1 MIRTIVT
8 ELGLFLL
15 PFAIYAGFLYATRAG
30 LLHPES
36 WPMKRVV
43 ALTAAAIVFAIAGFV
58 LIADFNSISPG
69 STYIP
74 AHIENGKFVPGAT
87 K

>member
-1 MIRTIVT
+1 MIRTVVT
-8 ELGLFLL
+8 ELGLFLI
-15 PFAIYAGFLYATRAG
+15 PFAVYAGFLYATRAG

-43 ALTAAAIVFAIAGFV
+43 ALTAAALVLAIGGFV
-58 LIADFNSISPG
+58 LFADFNSAAPG
-69 STYIP
+69 STYVP

>member
-1 MIRTIVT
+1 MIRTVFT
-8 ELGLFLL
+8 ELGLFAL
-15 PFAIYAGFLYATRAG
+15 PFAIYLGFLYATRAG

-36 WPMKRVV
+36 WPIKRVTLLTV
-43 ALTAAAIVFAIAGFV
+43 AALIFAIGGFV
-58 LIADFNSISPG
+58 LFADFNSASPG

-74 AHIENGKFVPGAT
+74 AHIENGKFVPGMT